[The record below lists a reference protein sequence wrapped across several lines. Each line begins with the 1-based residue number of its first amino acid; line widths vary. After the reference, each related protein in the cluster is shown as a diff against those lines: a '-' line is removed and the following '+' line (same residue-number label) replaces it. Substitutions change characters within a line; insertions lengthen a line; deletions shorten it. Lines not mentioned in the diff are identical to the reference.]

1 MKKTTIKLNCYEYPI
16 EDGKLSYTGSYSV
29 KAGCKN
35 EAKLQKQLKS
45 VLVGTTEIIRY
56 NQNGGLGETLLTF
69 LFFSL
74 PCQMKIVLFPK

>member
-56 NQNGGLGETLLTF
+56 N
-69 LFFSL
+69 
-74 PCQMKIVLFPK
+74 